1 LASSKKGSLA
11 TAAIIALLVTVV
23 GIGIADYYLGSSHV
37 VTDTSVSTVTTS
49 FSAPAVTKL
58 TTKSSFIVLNY
69 TTTQTSPTT
78 LTSVST
84 TLETVT
90 PKTTL
95 TVVQTKGNVTQIQTA
110 EAVLYGGS
118 TATASSGAGASLLI
132 GFYNPNST
140 TYITSIVLEIPGSG
154 PIYSWDN
161 STSASSAANL
171 VIFNS
176 LHLGDTVTG
185 GLTSVFT
192 LYPVTSSAVTLL
204 AGQTYQYV
212 VFFASGVSVE
222 GSLVAQ

>member
-1 LASSKKGSLA
+1 LASSKKGSVA
-11 TAAIIALLVTVV
+11 TAAIIALLVAVI
-23 GIGIADYYLGSSHV
+23 GIGIADYYLGSTHV
-37 VTDTSVSTVTTS
+37 ATDTTVSTVTTS
-49 FSAPAVTKL
+49 FTAPAVTKL

-69 TTTQTSPTT
+69 TTTMTSPTT
-78 LTSVST
+78 LTSVT
-84 TLETVT
+84 TSVETVT

-95 TVVQTKGNVTQIQTA
+95 TVVQTEGNVTQIQTA

-140 TYITSIVLEIPGSG
+140 TYITSIVLEIPGSA

-161 STSASSAANL
+161 STSASSASNL
-171 VIFNS
+171 VTFNS
-176 LHLGDTVTG
+176 LHLGNTVTG

-192 LYPVTSSAVTLL
+192 LYPVTSSAVPLQS
-204 AGQTYQYV
+204 GQTYQYA